1 MLEGIDILSTFGKA
15 SMMQALIRSARL
27 QLSLFKMADADE
39 VFGCITPAIARFM
52 RWEPPK
58 SLKEY
63 KAHREAR
70 LQANDRSSYS
80 FVVRRS
86 DSMECLG
93 IAGLDEVDQP
103 TPELGIWLKE
113 AAHGHGYGTEAVS
126 AVAEWATKT
135 LAKDRF
141 LYPVAVE
148 NVASR
153 RIAEKLN
160 GEIVGTRSNPKYES
174 VVYEICPLT
183 RPWSGG

>member
-1 MLEGIDILSTFGKA
+1 
-15 SMMQALIRSARL
+15 MQIFIRSARL
-27 QLSLFKMADADE
+27 QLSPFKMADAEE
-39 VFGCITPAIARFM
+39 VFECISPATARFM

-58 SLKEY
+58 SLEEY
-63 KAHREAR
+63 KAHRQAR
-70 LQANDRSSYS
+70 LQANDQSVFS

-86 DSMECLG
+86 DTMECLG
-93 IAGLDEVDQP
+93 IAGLDEADQP
-103 TPELGIWLKE
+103 IPELGIWLKE
-113 AAHGHGYGTEAVS
+113 AAYGHGYGTEAIR

-135 LAKDRF
+135 LAKERF

-160 GEIVGTRSNPKYES
+160 GEIVGTRRNQKYES

-183 RPWSGG
+183 RPWSSDWYFVGGPAKSTTPI

>member
-1 MLEGIDILSTFGKA
+1 MVQVF
-15 SMMQALIRSARL
+15 IRSARL
-27 QLSLFKMADADE
+27 QLTPFKMADAGE
-39 VFGCITPAIARFM
+39 VFECITPAIARFM

-58 SLKEY
+58 SLNEY

-70 LQANDRSSYS
+70 LQANDQSVLS
-80 FVVRRS
+80 FVIRHS
-86 DSMECLG
+86 DTMECLG
-93 IAGLDEVDQP
+93 IAGLDEADQP

-113 AAHGHGYGTEAVS
+113 AAHGHGYGTEAIR

-135 LAKDRF
+135 LAKESF

-160 GEIVGTRSNPKYES
+160 GEIVGTRRNPKYES

>member
-1 MLEGIDILSTFGKA
+1 M
-15 SMMQALIRSARL
+15 IRSPRL
-27 QLSLFKMADADE
+27 QLSPFTMADVEE
-39 VFGCITPAIARFM
+39 VFECITPAIARFM

-58 SLKEY
+58 SLNEY
-63 KAHREAR
+63 KAQREAR
-70 LQANDRSSYS
+70 LQANDPSVFS

-86 DSMECLG
+86 DTMECLG
-93 IAGLDEVDQP
+93 IAGVDEADQP

-113 AAHGHGYGTEAVS
+113 AAHGHGYGTEAIK

-135 LAKDRF
+135 LAKESF

-160 GEIVGTRSNPKYES
+160 GEIVGSRANPQYES
-174 VVYEICPLT
+174 VVYKIYPLAG
-183 RPWSGG
+183 PWSDR

>member
-1 MLEGIDILSTFGKA
+1 MFGRV
-15 SMMQALIRSARL
+15 SMMQVLIRSARL
-27 QLSLFKMADADE
+27 QLSPFKMADAEE
-39 VFGCITPAIARFM
+39 VFECITPAIARFM
-52 RWEPPK
+52 RWEPSK
-58 SLKEY
+58 SLSEY

-70 LQANDRSSYS
+70 LQANNQSVFS
-80 FVVRRS
+80 FVIRRS
-86 DSMECLG
+86 DTMECLG
-93 IAGLDEVDQP
+93 IAGLYEADQP
-103 TPELGIWLKE
+103 SPELGIWLKE
-113 AAHGHGYGTEAVS
+113 AAHGHGYGTEAIK

-135 LAKDRF
+135 LAKESF

-160 GEIVGTRSNPKYES
+160 GEIVGSRRNPKYES